1 MDIKTLKYFLEICKY
16 GSFSKAAK
24 NLYIS
29 QQGLSKSISTLEK
42 EIDVPLFYRNSNG
55 SELTKYGEYLKD
67 KAISI
72 VYQFDIL
79 TEGIKEIAARGED
92 FLKIGV
98 SYGVLNSLS
107 VNIFDEF
114 KDMYPN
120 IDLNIEE
127 YTDFECEDAIFNKK
141 IDLGFSISS
150 LDNSKFDYKSIKSE
164 NLYALISK
172 AHPLSNKDEIEFKD
186 LKDEKIIISSK
197 YSKVYHNFLI
207 KCLEDGFDPNIVM
220 ETKEMIL
227 IHDLSKRNE
236 GIGISIDFAH
246 TPNCKINYIPFKDT
260 SFLWDICMITKK
272 DSDISDNLKL
282 FMDYIYCRFNSQN
295 NKSESELSSIIVI

>member
-42 EIDVPLFYRNSNG
+42 EINVPLFYRNSNG

-79 TEGIKEIAARGED
+79 SDGIKEIAANDKD

-98 SYGVLNSLS
+98 SYGILNSFS
-107 VNIFDEF
+107 MDIFDEF
-114 KDMYPN
+114 KDIYPN
-120 IDLNIEE
+120 IELSIEE
-127 YTDFECEDAIFNKK
+127 YTDFECEEAIFNNK
-141 IDLGFSISS
+141 IDLGFSISHI
-150 LDNSKFDYKSIKSE
+150 DNNKFDYKQLKSE

-172 AHPLSNKDEIEFKD
+172 LHTLSTKDFIDFKD
-186 LKDEKIIISSK
+186 LKNEKIIISSK

-207 KCLEDGFDPNIVM
+207 KCLENDFDPNIVM

-236 GIGISIDFAH
+236 GIGISINFAH
-246 TPNCKINYIPFKDT
+246 TPNCKINYIPFKDS
-260 SFLWDICMITKK
+260 SFSWDICMVTKK
-272 DSDISDNLKL
+272 DKDISYNLKL
-282 FMDYIYCRFNSQN
+282 FMDYISCKFH
-295 NKSESELSSIIVI
+295 SIEDSNIFS